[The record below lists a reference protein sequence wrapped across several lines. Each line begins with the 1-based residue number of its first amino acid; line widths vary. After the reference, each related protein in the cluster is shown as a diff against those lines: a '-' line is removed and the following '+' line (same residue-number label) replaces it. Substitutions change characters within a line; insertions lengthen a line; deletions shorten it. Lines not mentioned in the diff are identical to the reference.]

1 MEEQKVLTMEEIRK
15 AFDES
20 EVLFPTGRAMQLLED
35 LLSRYPGLDLNS
47 PEGNLLARKTLTP
60 LALQCILTTENARK
74 LSQEKLLTTEDIQ
87 DALAAAE
94 ETFWPSVLDSAAG
107 IMMSAAENLPTLDWD
122 SPEGDLLFRRALT
135 PLALTCLRN
144 LREEKE
150 KEEQSRHG

>member
-1 MEEQKVLTMEEIRK
+1 MEEQKVLTTEEIRK

-35 LLSRYPGLDLNS
+35 LLRRYPGLDLNS

-60 LALQCILTTENARK
+60 LALQCIRTTENARK
-74 LSQEKLLTTEDIQ
+74 QAQEKLLTTEEIQ

-94 ETFWPSVLDSAAG
+94 ETFWPSVMDEAASHLETA
-107 IMMSAAENLPTLDWD
+107 MENLPTLDRD
-122 SPEGDLLFRRALT
+122 SREWDLLFRQTLT
-135 PLALTCLRN
+135 PLALTCQRI

-150 KEEQSRHG
+150 KEEQNRRG